1 MSVLF
6 FTQFGSRP
14 NFLLDIKKD
23 LYNDYNGLL
32 LISFNCKHSQA
43 IDGKIY
49 TSMQFHT
56 LLK

>member
-23 LYNDYNGLL
+23 LYNDHNGLL

-43 IDGKIY
+43 IDGKIC
-49 TSMQFHT
+49 TSM
-56 LLK
+56 